1 MVPDTRAK
9 RFGSVGC
16 ELVSALGKIAT
27 GRRGFTYTGDIRVP
41 VVEGQEVLDEGG
53 HDRNLLLSVVVHNLK
68 GQLRGVGLSAIVVDL
83 FGDETVIVGTQSAFS
98 NSSVVGSPLA
108 VELHSVTS
116 HSVAGVVGNRV
127 IVLCLRA
134 VKALGRIAHVVRV
147 AERTIVDGVLD
158 TLVGLTAQ
166 KVVDGAVFHAE
177 KDNIL
182 DLLFQVGNGG
192 LRTWPWAMAEWG
204 AGEGCGNSGQS
215 QHAKESTLMH
225 FEQLSSEQ
233 RAEL

>member
-1 MVPDTRAK
+1 M
-9 RFGSVGC
+9 
-16 ELVSALGKIAT
+16 
-27 GRRGFTYTGDIRVP
+27 
-41 VVEGQEVLDEGG
+41 VEGQEVLDEGG
-53 HDRNLLLSVVVHNLK
+53 HNGNLLLSVVVHDLK
-68 GQLRGVGLSAIVVDL
+68 GQLRGVGVSAIVVDL
-83 FGDETVIVGTQSAFS
+83 FGDETVVVGAQSAFS
-98 NSSVVGSPLA
+98 NSSIIGSPLA
-108 VELHSVTS
+108 VKLHGVTS

-127 IVLCLRA
+127 IILCLRA
-134 VKALGRIAHVVRV
+134 VEALGRIANVVRV

-158 TLVGLTAQ
+158 ALVGLTAQ
-166 KVVDGAVFHAE
+166 KVVEGAVFHAE

-182 DLLFQVGNGG
+182 DLLFQIGNGG
-192 LRTWPWAMAEWG
+192 LRTWPWARAEWG